1 MSDPLHDNYVSALE
15 EENEALRARLVDLE
29 REFGFYNT
37 VPLIFG
43 LTGSE
48 EKVLSLLGAR
58 DVASKQQ
65 IMTAL
70 MVYRGGDEEPEIKI
84 VDVFVCKIRKKLKP
98 FGVAIDTVWALGYR
112 LTPENKKKVAEYLA
126 TEGREEDAA

>member
-1 MSDPLHDNYVSALE
+1 
-15 EENEALRARLVDLE
+15 
-29 REFGFYNT
+29 

-65 IMTAL
+65 IMTVL
-70 MVYRGGDEEPEIKI
+70 MVDRGGDEEPEIKI

-98 FGVAIDTVWALGYR
+98 FGVAIDTVWARGYR